1 MDISEE
7 TALLPAVDAQQDAP
21 NDTTPLPKLQ
31 LAVLCATRLM
41 DPLTFTQI
49 YPYINQL
56 LSSLNIVSDG
66 SQIGFYSGLESSF
79 AFFQL
84 LVMYQWA
91 RTSDV
96 IGRRPVIIIGTAGLA
111 ISTVFF
117 GLTSSLSQILIARCL
132 AGLFSGT
139 TAVLHSAL
147 GEITDQSNQV
157 LAFPVFGLFWPL
169 GNVIGPIIGGALVD
183 PVEHFPQLFG
193 SSAFLRQYPHFL
205 PCLFS
210 GLMALSAALFAHL
223 YLCEVNYIQTF
234 HTVANIIEKDSP
246 TAYVPYLCTDSEDLT
261 TRQLFA
267 IPIIGVLCL
276 SGFVLCF
283 VGTAFEAIFV
293 LLCYTSVESGGLSFG
308 VSAPQIGYALAIAGI
323 SSIII
328 QLAIF
333 PSLLRRFSHAR
344 LYSCFMLLW
353 PLTFAMF
360 PLLHFTISTLG
371 GRSSHALALVWT
383 EIALLMA
390 LSRFAWLSYS
400 VSLVLCK
407 EHAPGPRSLA
417 KTNALVL
424 FSMSIA
430 RAGAPAFVS
439 SIFAWST
446 EHHIA
451 GGYLWVII
459 MVLICLLGCFL
470 SKDTVRI
477 CKAS

>member
-66 SQIGFYSGLESSF
+66 SQIGFYSGLVESSF

-223 YLCEVNYIQTF
+223 YLCETLPQSTSHIYGKSEVGIEQESPRAPPPTCTLVITASSVNTLESRTRITLDTHNNSVRVF
-234 HTVANIIEKDSP
+234 AGAGSS
-246 TAYVPYLCTDSEDLT
+246 TDSEDLT

-308 VSAPQIGYALAIAGI
+308 APQIGYALAIAGI

-353 PLTFAMF
+353 PVTFAMF

-371 GRSSHALALVWT
+371 GRSSHGLALVWT

-407 EHAPGPRSLA
+407 EHAPGPKSLA

-430 RAGAPAFVS
+430 RAGAPAFV
-439 SIFAWST
+439 
-446 EHHIA
+446 
-451 GGYLWVII
+451 
-459 MVLICLLGCFL
+459 
-470 SKDTVRI
+470 R
-477 CKAS
+477 